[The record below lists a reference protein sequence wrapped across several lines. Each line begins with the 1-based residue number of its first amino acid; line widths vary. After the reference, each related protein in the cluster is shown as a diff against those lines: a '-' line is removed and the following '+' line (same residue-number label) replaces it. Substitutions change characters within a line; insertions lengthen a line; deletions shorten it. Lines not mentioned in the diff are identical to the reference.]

1 MSPLFERRRSAVERH
16 GGASGES
23 VAGSVPSDLTFV
35 EDASLAA
42 RPLDSTGRVALE
54 PLKHARDNTAKTLDD
69 ALE

>member
-1 MSPLFERRRSAVERH
+1 
-16 GGASGES
+16 
-23 VAGSVPSDLTFV
+23 V